1 MSKKRFQS
9 HSTFLSVS
17 SFATTPLPWTRL
29 WCLYILRGLA
39 FNSFKRFAHT
49 FHWQKYFLEML
60 HSSSLLVCFLAYPLL
75 AVLIFIFNIIENP
88 ISADIQ
94 IRFINFVALESGFI
108 FLAKHKFKNFVLTVC
123 EINSYWFSTWDWLHH
138 GRVRRK
144 LGAPKLW
151 AQSEEEKIHTQVA
164 HRVKWTIY
172 LFYRPISRTYFPV
185 GHFWLVN
192 TVMRSIRTP
201 GTNRGLDI
209 QNFNFHVREVPFEVA
224 LTLWRIPIT
233 PWYFGVIVLKLSNLF
248 FFFFLAPKRASQNHE
263 SLHPQAYSTFD
274 IITAIFFHG
283 YMDSLFEML
292 EASSTQ

>member
-1 MSKKRFQS
+1 M
-9 HSTFLSVS
+9 
-17 SFATTPLPWTRL
+17 
-29 WCLYILRGLA
+29 
-39 FNSFKRFAHT
+39 
-49 FHWQKYFLEML
+49 
-60 HSSSLLVCFLAYPLL
+60 
-75 AVLIFIFNIIENP
+75 
-88 ISADIQ
+88 
-94 IRFINFVALESGFI
+94 ALESGFI

-151 AQSEEEKIHTQVA
+151 AKSEEEKIHTQVA

-172 LFYRPISRTYFPV
+172 LFYWPISRTYFPV

-201 GTNRGLDI
+201 GTNPGLDI
-209 QNFNFHVREVPFEVA
+209 QNLNFHVREVPFEVA

-248 FFFFLAPKRASQNHE
+248 FFWQPRASQNHE
-263 SLHPQAYSTFD
+263 SLAPSGLQHFRYHFGYFFFFVD
-274 IITAIFFHG
+274 IWILFSRCWRRHLLNRQIYPDYCDESEPVGAGKLRKLESHDLTARPS
-283 YMDSLFEML
+283 YL
-292 EASSTQ
+292 ASSTVRRCLVGRYLLALNGRVNPKQPLPGNLRGLQLFKGNGPKHRLRRTYRSS